1 MRLKEAK
8 KPTDQDFSPPSS
20 SVLGHFLFSPQMVIA
35 SLLRKSDY
43 LAFLS
48 GAVQHPNGFLFCLC
62 IAIRLRLPYRHLFLS
77 EKLTKELLS
86 MHMHSLNWLAI
97 LLAAISTMLLG
108 FLWYSPLLFAK
119 AWTREMGY
127 DPNDKSKM
135 DEMRRNAGP
144 AYAGSFVAGLLSAVT
159 LALILHGMRAE
170 SVHFGM
176 MASFH
181 IWLGF
186 VATVQ
191 FTGALFAKQ
200 SMKLFAINTGY
211 QLVCYLVMGAILV
224 LWK

>member
-1 MRLKEAK
+1 
-8 KPTDQDFSPPSS
+8 
-20 SVLGHFLFSPQMVIA
+20 
-35 SLLRKSDY
+35 
-43 LAFLS
+43 
-48 GAVQHPNGFLFCLC
+48 
-62 IAIRLRLPYRHLFLS
+62 
-77 EKLTKELLS
+77 

-97 LLAAISTMLLG
+97 LVASAASMVLG

-127 DPNDKSKM
+127 DPNDKAKM
-135 DEMRRNAGP
+135 DEMKKSAGP
-144 AYAGSFVAGLLSAVT
+144 AYAGSFAASLLSAFT

-170 SVHFGM
+170 SLHFGM

-200 SMKLFAINTGY
+200 SMKLLAINTGY
-211 QLVCYLVMGAILV
+211 QLVCYLAMGAILV

>member
-1 MRLKEAK
+1 
-8 KPTDQDFSPPSS
+8 
-20 SVLGHFLFSPQMVIA
+20 
-35 SLLRKSDY
+35 
-43 LAFLS
+43 
-48 GAVQHPNGFLFCLC
+48 
-62 IAIRLRLPYRHLFLS
+62 
-77 EKLTKELLS
+77 

-97 LLAAISTMLLG
+97 LVAAIATMILG

-127 DPNDKSKM
+127 DLNDKAKM
-135 DEMRRNAGP
+135 DEMRKSAGP
-144 AYAGSFVAGLLSAVT
+144 AYAGSLAASLLSAFT
-159 LALILHGMRAE
+159 LALILHGIRAD
-170 SVHFGM
+170 SLHFGV

-211 QLVCYLVMGAILV
+211 QLVCFLVMGAILV

>member
-1 MRLKEAK
+1 
-8 KPTDQDFSPPSS
+8 
-20 SVLGHFLFSPQMVIA
+20 
-35 SLLRKSDY
+35 
-43 LAFLS
+43 
-48 GAVQHPNGFLFCLC
+48 
-62 IAIRLRLPYRHLFLS
+62 
-77 EKLTKELLS
+77 
-86 MHMHSLNWLAI
+86 MHSLNWLAI
-97 LLAAISTMLLG
+97 LFAAVASMILG

-127 DPNDKSKM
+127 DPNDKTKM
-135 DEMRRNAGP
+135 DEMRKSAGP
-144 AYAGSFVAGLLSAVT
+144 AYAGSTVASLLSAFT

-170 SVHFGM
+170 SLHFGV

-200 SMKLFAINTGY
+200 SMKLFAINAGY

>member
-1 MRLKEAK
+1 
-8 KPTDQDFSPPSS
+8 
-20 SVLGHFLFSPQMVIA
+20 
-35 SLLRKSDY
+35 
-43 LAFLS
+43 
-48 GAVQHPNGFLFCLC
+48 
-62 IAIRLRLPYRHLFLS
+62 
-77 EKLTKELLS
+77 

-97 LLAAISTMLLG
+97 LVAAVASMILG

-119 AWTREMGY
+119 AWAREMGY
-127 DPNDKSKM
+127 DLSDKAKM
-135 DEMRRNAGP
+135 EEMRKSAGP
-144 AYAGSFVAGLLSAVT
+144 AYAGSLAASLLSSFT

-170 SVHFGM
+170 SLHFGM

>member
-1 MRLKEAK
+1 
-8 KPTDQDFSPPSS
+8 
-20 SVLGHFLFSPQMVIA
+20 
-35 SLLRKSDY
+35 
-43 LAFLS
+43 
-48 GAVQHPNGFLFCLC
+48 
-62 IAIRLRLPYRHLFLS
+62 
-77 EKLTKELLS
+77 

-97 LLAAISTMLLG
+97 LVAAVASIVLG

-127 DPNDKSKM
+127 DPNDKAKM
-135 DEMRRNAGP
+135 DEMRKSAGP
-144 AYAGSFVAGLLSAVT
+144 AYAGSLVASLLSAFT

-170 SVHFGM
+170 SLHFGM

-211 QLVCYLVMGAILV
+211 QLVCYLVMGAILI